1 MKTVAVEDAIGMV
14 LAHDLTEI
22 IPGKFKGCAFR
33 KGQVIGT
40 DDIPKLLDIGKKHI
54 YVLDMDEH
62 TMHENEAA
70 IALARA
76 AAGEGIRLTDPKEGK
91 VELVSDFAGLLK
103 VNTAALHEINSV
115 EQVMFASLHTNH
127 VYPAGRKIAGTRV
140 IPLTIAAERVQQVVD
155 ICAAHAPVV
164 SLRRLQPHR
173 VGVVTTGSEV
183 FHGRIQDKFG
193 PVLRDKFSALGSTI
207 LRQDIVDDD
216 ADMIAAAIG
225 RLLDDGVDFIACT
238 GGMSVDPDDV
248 TPTGIAAA
256 GGKVVTYGAPV
267 LPGAMFLLA
276 YINGVPV
283 TGLPGC
289 VMYCRTSVFD
299 LVVPRLLAG
308 EQVTRSDIASL
319 GHGGFCL
326 SCDECRFPD
335 CSFGKGL

>member
-33 KGQVIGT
+33 KGHVIRRE
-40 DDIPKLLDIGKKHI
+40 DIPRLLNIGKRHI
-54 YVLDMDEH
+54 YVLDLDDQ
-62 TMHENEAA
+62 TLHENEAA
-70 IALARA
+70 TAIARA
-76 AAGEGIRLTDPKEGK
+76 AAGQGIRLTEPKEGK
-91 VELVSDFAGLLK
+91 VELVADYAGLLK
-103 VNTAALHEINSV
+103 VNTEALHAINAV
-115 EQVMFASLHTNH
+115 DQVMFASLHTNH
-127 VYPAGRKIAGTRV
+127 VYPAGRKMAGTRI
-140 IPLTIAAERVQQVVD
+140 IPLTINADRVRRVVA

-164 SLRRLQPHR
+164 SVRPLRPHT

-193 PVLRDKFSALGSTI
+193 PVLREKFTALGSTI
-207 LRQDIVDDD
+207 LRQDIVDDN
-216 ADMIAAAIG
+216 AAMIADAIRG
-225 RLLDDGVDFIACT
+225 LLADGADFIACT

-256 GGKVVTYGAPV
+256 GGQVVTYGAPV

-276 YINGVPV
+276 YIGGVPV

-289 VMYCRTSVFD
+289 VMYCRTTVFD

-308 EQVTRSDIASL
+308 ERLERSDIARL

-326 SCDECRFPD
+326 NCDECRYPD